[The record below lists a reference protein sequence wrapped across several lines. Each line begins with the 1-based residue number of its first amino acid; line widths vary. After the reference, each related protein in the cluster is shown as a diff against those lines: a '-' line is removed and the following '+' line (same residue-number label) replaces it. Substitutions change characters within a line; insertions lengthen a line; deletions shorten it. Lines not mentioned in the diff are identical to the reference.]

1 MFTSVLQAQSNNEN
15 IARNI
20 IITKKDKMG
29 RNWRSYFFLIY
40 LKRLKLSQDICFAR

>member
-1 MFTSVLQAQSNNEN
+1 MFASVLQAQSNNEN

-40 LKRLKLSQDICFAR
+40 LRLKLSQDICFAR